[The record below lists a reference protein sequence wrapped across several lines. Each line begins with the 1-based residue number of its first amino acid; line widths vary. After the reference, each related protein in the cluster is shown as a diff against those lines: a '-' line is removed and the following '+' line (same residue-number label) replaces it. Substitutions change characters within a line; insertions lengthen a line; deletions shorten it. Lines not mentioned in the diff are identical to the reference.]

1 MADNMGGISDAWF
14 AFSRQ
19 IASVSQEADKV
30 KVGLKS
36 GDWINLHPGRYGTS
50 IKVEPQESESGTLY
64 NVSGSLQIPRQ
75 YMTNDLWQKCERL
88 NTSRRSLSTNTLAG
102 IHSWS
107 DRIVFP

>member
-36 GDWINLHPGRYGTS
+36 GDWEDMEPLSRLSHK
-50 IKVEPQESESGTLY
+50 KVNQALY
-64 NVSGSLQIPRQ
+64 IMYLVPCKYPVNI
-75 YMTNDLWQKCERL
+75 
-88 NTSRRSLSTNTLAG
+88 
-102 IHSWS
+102 
-107 DRIVFP
+107 

>member
-75 YMTNDLWQKCERL
+75 YMTSDLWQKCG
-88 NTSRRSLSTNTLAG
+88 RSN
-102 IHSWS
+102 
-107 DRIVFP
+107 RICCI

>member
-36 GDWINLHPGRYGTS
+36 GDWINLHPGDMEPLSRLS
-50 IKVEPQESESGTLY
+50 HKKVNQVLY
-64 NVSGSLQIPRQ
+64 IMYLVPCKYPVNI
-75 YMTNDLWQKCERL
+75 
-88 NTSRRSLSTNTLAG
+88 
-102 IHSWS
+102 
-107 DRIVFP
+107 

>member
-14 AFSRQ
+14 AFSMQ

-50 IKVEPQESESGTLY
+50 INK
-64 NVSGSLQIPRQ
+64 
-75 YMTNDLWQKCERL
+75 
-88 NTSRRSLSTNTLAG
+88 
-102 IHSWS
+102 
-107 DRIVFP
+107 FPK

>member
-50 IKVEPQESESGTLY
+50 IKVEP
-64 NVSGSLQIPRQ
+64 
-75 YMTNDLWQKCERL
+75 
-88 NTSRRSLSTNTLAG
+88 
-102 IHSWS
+102 
-107 DRIVFP
+107 

>member
-1 MADNMGGISDAWF
+1 MFFTPTKRIDLSLLGGIKFQVYPLRSDIIDKQIKTKVMADNMGGISDAWF

-50 IKVEPQESESGTLY
+50 IK
-64 NVSGSLQIPRQ
+64 NA
-75 YMTNDLWQKCERL
+75 ND
-88 NTSRRSLSTNTLAG
+88 
-102 IHSWS
+102 
-107 DRIVFP
+107 

>member
-75 YMTNDLWQKCERL
+75 YMTSDLWQKCERL
-88 NTSRRSLSTNTLAG
+88 NHLTAIFKYKNFSGDTF
-102 IHSWS
+102 
-107 DRIVFP
+107 VV